1 MLNTA
6 APARRWTAIRAHRAT
21 RGTAWHAMA
30 ATLVLVGLLCSMA
43 AWAQPASTSSLNAGP
58 SVAIQPG
65 RPDEARP
72 RVAEP
77 ARYAEVQ
84 RRIDKLS
91 AENRPCPVP
100 YHLAKAQAWLNFSR
114 DQFHERVWQGGI
126 RDATFDQSRRI
137 VELLEAGREPPMETP
152 LVSQASPLREDLWR
166 MAGQIKQQVPQH
178 LCCAQKETAFC
189 EVQLVWS
196 GHIVKNVGGW
206 RAAAPHIRQAEDL
219 CQQAMEQRCPAP
231 PPLPPVVLAGVA
243 EPPLAPAP
251 PQPPPPPSY
260 RRITLAAG
268 ALFKHNKSA
277 EADLLPEGR
286 AQIKDVLDRLQRL
299 TGVQRVVVTG
309 HADVSN
315 STGDPSYNQRLS
327 KARAVT
333 VARLLMEGGVKVA
346 AEDIVGMGDAEPETD
361 CPAPKGSDGVRRGTA
376 SAAAMQAWLQC
387 LQPNR
392 RVTIEIMGRLE
403 PRR

>member
-6 APARRWTAIRAHRAT
+6 SPARRALSAWATGSRRRAT
-21 RGTAWHAMA
+21 LAALSLACLWA
-30 ATLVLVGLLCSMA
+30 ATSA
-43 AWAQPASTSSLNAGP
+43 AAQPVSTAELNAGP

-77 ARYAEVQ
+77 ARYGELQ
-84 RRIDKLS
+84 RRIDRLS

-126 RDATFDQSRRI
+126 RDATLDQARGI
-137 VELLEAGREPPMETP
+137 VDLLEAGREPPMETP
-152 LVSQASPLREDLWR
+152 LVSEATPLREDLWR
-166 MAGQIKQQVPQH
+166 MASQIKQQLPQH

-219 CQQAMEQRCPAP
+219 CQEAMEQRCPAP
-231 PPLPPVVLAGVA
+231 PPPPPVVMASAA
-243 EPPLAPAP
+243 EPPPAPAP
-251 PQPPPPPSY
+251 PPPPPLPSY

-268 ALFKHNKSA
+268 ALFKHDKSS

-286 AQIKDVLDRLQRL
+286 AQITEVLDRLQRL

-315 STGDPSYNQRLS
+315 STGDADYNKRLS
-327 KARAVT
+327 MARAVT
-333 VARLLMEGGVKVA
+333 VARLLVEGGVKVA
-346 AEDIVGMGDAEPETD
+346 AEDIVGMGDAEPETG

-376 SAAAMQAWLQC
+376 SAAAMQAWFQC

-403 PRR
+403 MRP